1 MNRAIQIQEPSEELQ
16 YKIIQARQAIA
27 TQKPRYIKCPY
38 CRRNAIVVFEDTRGH
53 VQTKCKACGRETVF
67 DVVNMRKI
75 IFHIPGPHKQ
85 RRQNPK

>member
-27 TQKPRYIKCPY
+27 KQKPRYIKCPY
-38 CRRNAIVVFEDTRGH
+38 CRRNTIVVFEDTRGH

-75 IFHIPGPHKQ
+75 ILRVPAPRKQ
-85 RRQNPK
+85 QCQDPK